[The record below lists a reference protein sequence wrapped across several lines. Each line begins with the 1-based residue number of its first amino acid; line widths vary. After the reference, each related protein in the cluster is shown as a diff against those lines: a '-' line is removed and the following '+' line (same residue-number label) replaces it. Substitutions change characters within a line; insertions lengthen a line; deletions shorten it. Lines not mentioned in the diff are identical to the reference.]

1 MRVILPYFLVCLLLS
16 PAVAQVDA
24 KVNDLSQPHQLTLGQ
39 MYALSMPQTFT
50 ALMKVANWDAPV
62 LTAYDTESNLLQID
76 ILGLRTNIDEA
87 RESVEDFRSKVLGPS
102 LSYLNQT
109 LSKKIDEAQM
119 RILYTNRQSGKTLLV
134 YEKGTYT
141 LR

>member
-62 LTAYDTESNLLQID
+62 LTAYDTDSNLLQID

-109 LSKKIDEAQM
+109 LSKKIDETQM

>member
-24 KVNDLSQPHQLTLGQ
+24 KGSDLSQHHQLTLGQ

-50 ALMKVANWDAPV
+50 ALMKAANWDAPV
-62 LTAYDTESNLLQID
+62 LTAYDTDSNLLQVD

-109 LSKKIDEAQM
+109 LSKKIDETQM